1 MFRIIKKAFSS
12 VLWICFVFVLSVFL
26 INFYVIKT
34 GEKHLYNE
42 AELPEASYALVFGA
56 SVYGNSVSDI
66 LAKRLDKAVEIYK
79 LKKVENII
87 VSGDHGAADY
97 NEVNAMK
104 EYLVE
109 KGIPD
114 EHIFMDHSGF
124 ETYDSVYRAKNVF
137 NAESV
142 VLISQKVHIIRGLYI
157 ADKMKLTA
165 YGVACENY
173 GEKELEYQKTR
184 EFFARIKAF
193 IRCDLNCECK
203 I

>member
-1 MFRIIKKAFSS
+1 
-12 VLWICFVFVLSVFL
+12 VFL

-34 GEKHLYNE
+34 GKKHIYNE
-42 AELPEASYALVFGA
+42 NELPNTEYALVFGA
-56 SVYGNSVSDI
+56 SVYGNAVSDT

-87 VSGDHGAADY
+87 VSGDHGAVDY
-97 NEVNAMK
+97 NEVNAMR
-104 EYLVE
+104 EYLLE

-124 ETYDSVYRAKNVF
+124 ETYDSVFRAKNVF
-137 NAESV
+137 NVKSV
-142 VLISQKVHIIRGLYI
+142 ILISQRVHIIRGLYI
-157 ADKMKLTA
+157 ADKMDIIA
-165 YGVACENY
+165 YGVPCENY
-173 GEKELEYQKTR
+173 SDNELEYQKTR

-193 IRCDLNCECK
+193 IRCDLKCEC